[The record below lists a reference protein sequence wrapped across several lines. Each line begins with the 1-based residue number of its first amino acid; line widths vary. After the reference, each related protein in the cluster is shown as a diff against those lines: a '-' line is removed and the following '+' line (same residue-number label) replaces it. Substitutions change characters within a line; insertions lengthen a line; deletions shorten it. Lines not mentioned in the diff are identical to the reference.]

1 VLVSGFVF
9 RASDLQEKGFVT
21 ESAGIP
27 RIILASASPRRRD
40 LMTEAG
46 YAFEVVVAEVDE
58 SAIAIEGHDAVR
70 HAEFL
75 ALAKARDVAR
85 RFPDRIVV
93 GADTV
98 VDFQGQ
104 IIGKPADAADAARI
118 TRMLFSAP
126 HRVVTG
132 LAILWQQKGVE
143 IVRSDITTVYPRTM
157 TAEQL
162 TRHIEGGTWEGK
174 AGAYAIQEG
183 GDEFVDHIEGSFT
196 NVVGLPMELLKRLF
210 DDLRSQFA

>member
-1 VLVSGFVF
+1 
-9 RASDLQEKGFVT
+9 VT
-21 ESAGIP
+21 KNRERTNP

-46 YAFEVVVAEVDE
+46 YAFDVVVADLDE
-58 SAIAIEGHDAVR
+58 SALPTEGRDAVR
-70 HAEFL
+70 QAEFL
-75 ALAKARDVAR
+75 ALAKAQDVAR
-85 RFPDRIVV
+85 RYPDRIVV

-98 VDFQGQ
+98 VDFNGE

-118 TRMLFSAP
+118 TRMIFSSP

-132 LAILWQQKGVE
+132 LALLWMERGIE
-143 IVRSDITTVYPRTM
+143 IVTSDITIVHPRPM
-157 TAEQL
+157 TPEQIEQ
-162 TRHIEGGTWEGK
+162 HIAGGTWEGK

-196 NVVGLPMELLKRLF
+196 NVVGLPMELLNRLLN
-210 DDLRSQFA
+210 DLPYP